1 MKKNTILCV
10 FLVAVILMSVMAE
23 SLVASAKEC
32 DVADTGYQIFVTDYE
47 QLKNLLYSCQ
57 SDEKLILQND
67 IIVDDNKNDNLLTLS
82 ALSNCQLDLNGY
94 TLKRST
100 RGIDNCLIKVT
111 YGAHFV
117 VMDSSNDNSGKMEFV
132 AGNYAGTNSV
142 ILANG
147 NVDIYGGTFE
157 IKTPYEVGGGVV
169 FLLETGYLNIYD
181 GVFDSHTA
189 FGGDTIELRHNA
201 YLYDVPHCNVYD
213 GTFYG
218 KISNFEV
225 SSFNNF
231 SSYGCFYPSV
241 YVYDGEFYIAK
252 PDDEYAGFAYCN
264 NGWGQVIVAGGTVF
278 YKCLNS
284 SDQRFL
290 DGVSK
295 NLTTIEY
302 EGKEGYYYEV
312 TPPTMIG
319 SEKLTLSDRLSAKL
333 LKQDVSYY
341 SKTGSVYKMNQDY
354 IDAVLSYTDAINVAE
369 TTEESPL
376 IWIENA
382 DNVKTVSWYMSDEAH
397 YNGANTSWSELA
409 DFRGNVMPFRF
420 DFRPE
425 QETTLYICA
434 LITMDNDKQ
443 IEDVITISYEELKPN
458 PPITSAKITGIDEP
472 SVGAHPDFTATPV
485 SSGFFISA
493 IYWTDVTNSSE
504 VNLKST
510 DTFQAGHK
518 YELEA
523 WLRVNDDYKFKTD
536 SDGYLDISATVGGRQ
551 AEVIPAET
559 YIAAII
565 TVPYTL
571 STSQIASFVDIGE
584 IDTPVTGNTPDMTA
598 HCYTN
603 GCNVDLVEWYDITD
617 TQQVKLT
624 ADSKFVAGRRY
635 RVVVGVAAEGNC
647 TFYMEDGY
655 NETVG
660 AINGEQARA
669 FGTHDDKYMEF
680 YYDFAPCGGSGGT
693 LLGDVDLD
701 GKVTILDATMI
712 QRHLAKLSTL
722 SSAQL
727 ANADTDRDGTVSI
740 LDATRI
746 QRYIAKLIP
755 EL

>member
-1 MKKNTILCV
+1 MKKLLSIILCV
-10 FLVAVILMSVMAE
+10 LLVVGTVCTLTIS
-23 SLVASAKEC
+23 ASAKES
-32 DVADTGYQIFVTDYE
+32 DVADTGYQIFVTEYQ
-47 QLKNLLYSCQ
+47 QLKNLLNSCQ
-57 SDEKLILQND
+57 NDEMLILQND
-67 IIVDDNKNDNLLTLS
+67 IIVEDNENDNVLVLS

-94 TLKRST
+94 TLSRST

-111 YGAHFV
+111 SGARLIV
-117 VMDSSNDNSGKMEFV
+117 TDSSNDNSGKMEFV

-147 NVDIYGGTFE
+147 SVDIYGGSYE
-157 IKTPYEVGGGVV
+157 IKTPYDVGGGVV

-201 YLYDVPHCNVYD
+201 YLYDVPHCDIYG

-218 KISNFEV
+218 KYSNFEV
-225 SSFNNF
+225 SSFSNF

-264 NGWGQVIVAGGTVF
+264 NGWGQVIVAGGTVY

-290 DGVSK
+290 DGVAK

-319 SEKLTLSDRLSAKL
+319 SEELTLSERLTTKL
-333 LKQDVSYY
+333 LKQDLSYY
-341 SKTGSVYKMNQDY
+341 SPKGTVYQTNKEY
-354 IDAVLSYTDAINVAE
+354 IDAVLAYTDTIKVAK

-376 IWIENA
+376 IWIENT
-382 DNVKTVSWYMSDEAH
+382 DNVQTVSWYMSDETH
-397 YNGANTSWSELA
+397 YNGENTVWSELA
-409 DFRGNVMPFRF
+409 DFRGNVLPFRF

-425 QETTLYICA
+425 NETTLYIRA
-434 LITMDNDKQ
+434 LITMDNGKQ
-443 IEDVITISYEELKPN
+443 IEDIITIQYEELKPN
-458 PPITSAKITGIDEP
+458 PPITTVKITGIDEP

-485 SSGFFISA
+485 GGGFSISA
-493 IYWTDVTNSSE
+493 IYWTDVTYSSE

-510 DTFQAGHK
+510 DTFQSGHK
-518 YELEA
+518 YEIEV
-523 WLRVNDDYKFKTD
+523 WLRTNEDYKFKTD
-536 SDGYLDISATVGGRQ
+536 SDGFIDISATVGGKQ
-551 AEVIPAET
+551 AEVIPSES

-565 TVPYTL
+565 TVDYTL
-571 STSQIASFVDIGE
+571 SASQVASFVDIGE
-584 IDTPVTGNTPDMTA
+584 IDAPIAGNTPDMTA

-617 TQQVKLT
+617 TQKVKLT
-624 ADSKFVAGRRY
+624 ADSKFAPGRSY

-660 AINGEQARA
+660 AINGEQASA

-680 YYDFAPCGGSGGT
+680 YYDFAPCEGTGGT
-693 LLGDVDLD
+693 MLGDVDLD

-712 QRHLAKLSTL
+712 QRYLAKLSEL
-722 SSAQL
+722 NSVQL
-727 ANADTDRDGTVSI
+727 ANADTDKDGNVSI

-755 EL
+755 QL